1 MNLQE
6 IFAGG
11 GISIVVLL
19 TLIQV
24 APIKVDPWSA
34 IARAIGRALNGDVL
48 HKLDK
53 LENGQS
59 DTRKCLDNHIRIAED
74 RNADAHRANILHFN
88 TELLRGERHTREGFI
103 EVLSEIDFY
112 EGYCREHPDYENNR
126 AVLAIEN
133 IKRVYRERMEKNDF
147 L

>member
-11 GISIVVLL
+11 GISLVVLL
-19 TLIQV
+19 TLIQIT
-24 APIKVDPWSA
+24 PIKIDPWSA
-34 IARAIGRALNGDVL
+34 IARTIGKALNGDVL

-53 LENGQS
+53 LEDGQA

-74 RNADAHRANILHFN
+74 RNADSHRANILRFN
-88 TELLRGERHTREGFI
+88 TELLRGERHTREDFI
-103 EVLSEIDFY
+103 EALSEIDFY
-112 EGYCREHPDYENNR
+112 ERYCKEHPDYENNR

-133 IKRVYRERMEKNDF
+133 IERVYRERMGKNDF